1 MSEGLGSHRKQKVH
15 TFINTTKEGIHIMT
29 SVNVVHDISL
39 FECFTRL
46 HGSKKIR
53 LLNILQTEFDSNR
66 THTVILYGLGVGFE
80 VGVSAEDAAISR

>member
-1 MSEGLGSHRKQKVH
+1 
-15 TFINTTKEGIHIMT
+15 MT
-29 SVNVVHDISL
+29 YVNVVQDVSL
-39 FECFTRL
+39 FECFTRF
-46 HGSKKIR
+46 HGSTKRR

>member
-1 MSEGLGSHRKQKVH
+1 
-15 TFINTTKEGIHIMT
+15 MT

-39 FECFTRL
+39 FQFFTRF
-46 HGSKKIR
+46 HGSTKR
-53 LLNILQTEFDSNR
+53 RLGLLNILQTEFDSNR